1 MQPLHIIVLFTFLK
15 RVARVFD
22 IMTNKGFRPRKP
34 ETYTYAQDDFRA
46 FQIRN
51 ELLKDILRREERIL
65 KLKKDLVKIQSDEK
79 WRKITQ
85 VKPKFAKFTNKDW
98 DVYQNRKNRKAISV
112 ARYGSYAKK
121 WKSTPKA
128 DPQAKAARLRK
139 AFSKKGLYDFNPYID
154 YYKHSYYRVNQK

>member
-22 IMTNKGFRPRKP
+22 IMTNKGFFPRKP
-34 ETYTYAQDDFRA
+34 EKYKFVWETMNDLQR
-46 FQIRN
+46 QNNMLEEIRVK
-51 ELLKDILRREERIL
+51 EARIA
-65 KLKKDLVKIQSDEK
+65 KLKKDLKEIQSDIK
-79 WRKITQ
+79 WGKITN

-98 DVYQNRKNRKAISV
+98 DAYQRKKDTKKIST

-128 DPQAKAARLRK
+128 DPEAKAARLRK